1 MSFKDCIQDA
11 MDDPEVSASKAHGKE
26 AQRIWEEQA
35 AAYERQGYSRRS
47 AEEMAGADVK
57 EYFKRKSGDDLH
69 RALAEAQV
77 RQSIQKRVADHAKP
91 HKSAATSVERMEM
104 ESRGLLQYARN
115 RLTNYLR
122 DHHQNLLNKMTKP
135 AEQINIVRALSG
147 EKVDDAA
154 ANAMADS
161 IRSVVEELRL
171 FFNEAGGVI
180 RKLENY
186 DVPHRHNPSAL
197 RRAGKKAWVN
207 RLLDDGMIDWT
218 GVENYATGR
227 PFQVGETKPP
237 RETLERFLGEI
248 WDNIVFGK
256 AGQGRRSL
264 VSRRAEARVLK
275 FASADKWME
284 YNKDFGDG
292 DFFKTLMG
300 HLNAM
305 ADDIAALRTFG
316 ADMEKGI
323 QFEIDVARER
333 AKAEGRSELVNTVWD
348 GWAKGMAKVFRGPGM
363 APQDRE
369 VIASLMS
376 TVRHVMTA
384 GMLDRAIVPSISD
397 FSSAFLTAN
406 AAGLNKGN
414 IFSAY
419 AQNLKAMIAEGR
431 MTTEMAMQHRWA
443 MSTLSDAGG
452 AVARFHHDVPG
463 AEWAETLSSMAMKVQ
478 GLSQHTDNLRFAL
491 NLEFWGKFAREAKNG
506 FDSIDPDFRRALD
519 DYGIRAEDWEKF
531 RNGPKYT
538 AGAQGRKLDRND
550 PLYRKIA
557 DPLEAQGLETGDLEV
572 WSPVNG
578 EAVPAADFLNPHHWL
593 ANTDLP
599 RREAMD
605 IFMKFQGFVE
615 EWQERAVPTNR
626 LQARAI
632 FDPTAYGMVPGTFVY
647 EVMKSAGMF
656 KSFVGAFTIN
666 QIRLLHFAPDMKSR
680 ATHGAY
686 LVGGMTALGAVAQVT
701 LDVLSGNDPSNVN
714 PVENPAFWWKAMLR
728 GGGLG
733 PIGDIMQ
740 AGEMRYG
747 GGFSSYLAGPGVN
760 LTQDLWSLTYGNLS
774 EVMEGKDPRWQK
786 DVIRILRRNTPLAD
800 TPLAGPAV
808 QRLIFD
814 ELHKIIDPEAQKTL
828 RKAAAARKR
837 NTGNDAFWP
846 IGSTLPERAPNLG
859 AIIGGQ

>member
-26 AQRIWEEQA
+26 AQQLWEEQA

-77 RQSIQKRVADHAKP
+77 RQSIKKRVADHAQP

-135 AEQINIVRALSG
+135 AEQVNIVRALSG

-197 RRAGKKAWVN
+197 RKATKKAWVA
-207 RLLDDGMIDWT
+207 RLLDDDMIDWKGT
-218 GVENYATGR
+218 ENYATGR
-227 PFQVGETKPP
+227 PFQIGETKPP

-305 ADDIAALRTFG
+305 SHDIATLRTFG

-333 AKAEGRSELVNTVWD
+333 AKAEGRPDLVNTKWD
-348 GWAKGMAKVFRGPGM
+348 KWAERMARVYKGPGM

-369 VIASLMS
+369 LFASSMS
-376 TVRHVMTA
+376 TMRHVMTG
-384 GMLDRAIVPSISD
+384 GMLDRAVVPSMSD
-397 FSSAFLTAN
+397 FASIHLTAR
-406 AAGLNKGN
+406 AAGLNAGN
-414 IFSAY
+414 IFSTY
-419 AQNLKAMIAEGR
+419 GRIMKDMIAEGR
-431 MTTEMAMQHRWA
+431 MTTEMAMQHQWA
-443 MSTLSDAGG
+443 MSTLADAGG
-452 AVARFHHDVPG
+452 AVARFQNEVPG
-463 AEWAETLSSMAMKVQ
+463 AEWAEMLSSLAMKVQ
-478 GLSQHTDNLRFAL
+478 GLSQHTDAARMAVNM
-491 NLEFWGKFAREAKNG
+491 EFWATFAREAKHS
-506 FDSIDPDFRRALD
+506 FDNIDPDFRRALD
-519 DYGIRAEDWEKF
+519 DYGIRADDWEKF

-538 AGAQGRKLDRND
+538 AGAQGRKLDRDD
-550 PLYRKIA
+550 PLYRKVA
-557 DPLEAQGLETGDLEV
+557 DPLEAQGLETGNLEV
-572 WSPVNG
+572 WSPANG
-578 EAVPAADFLNPHHWL
+578 AAVPAADFMNPHYWL

-605 IFMKFQGFVE
+605 IFMKFQGFME
-615 EWQERAVPTNR
+615 EWQERAVPTGR
-626 LQARAI
+626 LSAKAVM
-632 FDPTAYGMVPGTFVY
+632 DPVGFGLQPGTAMY
-647 EVMKSAGMF
+647 EIMKSGTMF
-656 KSFVGAFTIN
+656 KSFIGAFTVN
-666 QIRLLHFAPDMKSR
+666 QIRLLQYAPDMKSR
-680 ATHGAY
+680 ALHVAF
-686 LVGGMTALGAVAQVT
+686 LVGEMTALGAVAQVT
-701 LDVLSGNDPSNVN
+701 LDVLGGNDPSNVTT
-714 PVENPAFWWKAMLR
+714 PFFWWRAMLR

-733 PIGDIMQ
+733 PIGDIIQ
-740 AGEMRYG
+740 TGEMRYG
-747 GGFSSYLAGPGVN
+747 GGAAAYLAGPVVG
-760 LTQDLWSLTYGNLS
+760 LSQDLMSLTYGNLS
-774 EVMEGKDPRWQK
+774 EVMQGKDPRWQK